1 MGTRIRT
8 HLVVAALAAVALLAA
23 CGEDAAQ
30 EPTGD
35 GLGDPQP
42 TTPTDDPTGA
52 PDATED
58 PDPGD
63 DPPPGDGAGTD
74 QVTAWFARE
83 TPSGV
88 WLEPETVHLADE
100 TVQVLRAAVE
110 AIVSGQSV
118 NPGLTTLV
126 PAGVEVLDVRIEE
139 GVAVVDLSGE
149 VAQASG
155 GSAEE
160 LAFAQQLAQTAT
172 QFEAA
177 DAVRLL
183 VDGQPVD
190 ELWGHL
196 DWSKPITAD
205 PQALAPIIVETPSW
219 GASRPPGPVTASGT
233 SVTFESTVELR
244 LVAPDGTVVE
254 DTFTTAAQPDVGQRG
269 PWTHTFDTEATTA
282 GTWTIEAVEPDPS
295 GGEGPP
301 PFTTSVE
308 FTVS

>member
-1 MGTRIRT
+1 MGPRIRT
-8 HLVVAALAAVALLAA
+8 HLVIAALAAVALLAA
-23 CGEDAAQ
+23 CGQDTAQ

-35 GLGDPQP
+35 PEP
-42 TTPTDDPTGA
+42 TTPTDAPTG
-52 PDATED
+52 DATEE
-58 PDPGD
+58 PDAGD
-63 DPPPGDGAGTD
+63 DPPDGPGTD
-74 QVTAWFARE
+74 QVTAWFVRE

-88 WLEPETVHLADE
+88 WLEPETVHLGEE

-139 GVAVVDLSGE
+139 GVAVVDLSGA
-149 VAQASG
+149 VAETSG
-155 GSAEE
+155 GSAQE

-172 QFEAA
+172 QFDAV

-196 DWSKPITAD
+196 DWSEPITAD

-219 GASRPPGPVTASGT
+219 GASLPPGPVTASGT
-233 SVTFESTVELR
+233 SVTYESTVELR

-254 DTFTTAAQPDVGQRG
+254 DTFTTAAQPAVGERG
-269 PWTHTFDTEATTA
+269 PWAHTFDTEATTA

-295 GGEGPP
+295 DGEGRP
-301 PFTTSVE
+301 PFTTSVA

>member
-1 MGTRIRT
+1 MGTRIRIQ
-8 HLVVAALAAVALLAA
+8 LVVAALAAVALLAA

-35 GLGDPQP
+35 PQP
-42 TTPTDDPTGA
+42 TTPTADPTGD
-52 PDATED
+52 PNATED

-63 DPPPGDGAGTD
+63 DPPADDGAGTD
-74 QVTAWFARE
+74 QVTAWFVRE

-100 TVQVLRAAVE
+100 TVQVLRAAVD

-139 GVAVVDLSGE
+139 GVAVVDLSGA
-149 VAQASG
+149 VAEASA
-155 GSAEE
+155 GSAQE

-172 QFEAA
+172 QFDAA

-196 DWSKPITAD
+196 DWSQPITAD

-219 GASRPPGPVTASGT
+219 GASVPSGPVTASGT
-233 SVTFESTVELR
+233 SVTYESTVELR

-254 DTFTTAAQPDVGQRG
+254 DTFTTAAQPNVGQRG

-295 GGEGPP
+295 DGEGRP